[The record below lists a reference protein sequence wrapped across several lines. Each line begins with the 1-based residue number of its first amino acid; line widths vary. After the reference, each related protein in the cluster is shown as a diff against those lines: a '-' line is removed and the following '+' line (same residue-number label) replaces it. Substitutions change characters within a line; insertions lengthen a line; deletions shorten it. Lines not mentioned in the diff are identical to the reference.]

1 MEEAVKEM
9 KYDTNK
15 APLGTLV
22 FSLTKPILF
31 MLDFVI
37 NFPRG
42 KERFVYRFSL
52 QYIGRLTKEQIKAG
66 YSALKAIDQCISKGD
81 FGSKLVA
88 ACDAFYTRIPHCF
101 G

>member
-37 NFPRG
+37 NFLRG
-42 KERFVYRFSL
+42 KERLVYRFSAEI
-52 QYIGRLTKEQIKAG
+52 YREINERADKGRIFRIE
-66 YSALKAIDQCISKGD
+66 GD
-81 FGSKLVA
+81 RSMHL
-88 ACDAFYTRIPHCF
+88 
-101 G
+101 